1 MIGFGRTDR
10 HFLANWWWTID
21 RWLLLGIVSLMMV
34 GFVMTFAASPVIAH
48 RLEIDTYHFAYR
60 QIIFLAMAFVG
71 MIIVS
76 LLEPVQIRRLAMGLG
91 VLALGGVLLTLT
103 IGSEIK
109 GSTRWLRIMGFS
121 LQPSEFLKPCFVVAV
136 AWCFAMQ
143 NTRLDVSGR
152 LIGFVLLIVTCFL
165 LSLQPDIGQMILLTI
180 VWTAMFFL
188 AGGSYLFLSA
198 MSMTGLGLL
207 LFLYQS
213 FPHFKFRVDRFLDPS
228 LGGTYQTDKAL
239 EAFRN
244 GGLFGTGPGD
254 GKIKHVLPDGHTDYV
269 FAVAAEEFGL
279 VVGLLIICIFAA
291 IILRC
296 LMCLRDSRDHWVQLA
311 GTGLIILFGM
321 QTIINMAVNLNL
333 MPPKGMT
340 LPFISYGGSSLLAL
354 ALTMGMVLAL
364 TRHSS
369 GKKRIL
375 GDGFADE
382 IPLHKTFNLKGG
394 GV

>member
-21 RWLLLGIVSLMMV
+21 RWLLLGIVSLMIV

-60 QIIFLAMAFVG
+60 QIVFLAMAFVG
-71 MIIVS
+71 MITVS

-103 IGSEIK
+103 IGLEIK
-109 GSTRWLRIMGFS
+109 GSTRWLRLMGFS
-121 LQPSEFLKPCFVVAV
+121 IQPSEFLKPSFVIAV
-136 AWCFAMQ
+136 AWCFTMQ

-152 LIGFVLLIVTCFL
+152 LIGFALLIVTCFL

-198 MSMTGLGLL
+198 MSLTGLGLL
-207 LFLYQS
+207 VFLYQS
-213 FPHFKFRVDRFLDPS
+213 FPHFRFRIDRFLDPS

-291 IILRC
+291 IILRT
-296 LMCLRDSRDHWVQLA
+296 LISLRDSRDHWTQLA
-311 GTGLIILFGM
+311 GTGLIILFGI

-340 LPFISYGGSSLLAL
+340 LPFISYGGSSLLSL
-354 ALTMGMVLAL
+354 ALTMGMILSL

-369 GKKRIL
+369 GQKSIL
-375 GDGFADE
+375 SDGSADE

-394 GV
+394 AI

>member
-1 MIGFGRTDR
+1 
-10 HFLANWWWTID
+10 
-21 RWLLLGIVSLMMV
+21 
-34 GFVMTFAASPVIAH
+34 
-48 RLEIDTYHFAYR
+48 
-60 QIIFLAMAFVG
+60 
-71 MIIVS
+71 
-76 LLEPVQIRRLAMGLG
+76 
-91 VLALGGVLLTLT
+91 
-103 IGSEIK
+103 
-109 GSTRWLRIMGFS
+109 
-121 LQPSEFLKPCFVVAV
+121 
-136 AWCFAMQ
+136 
-143 NTRLDVSGR
+143 
-152 LIGFVLLIVTCFL
+152 
-165 LSLQPDIGQMILLTI
+165 MILLTI

-198 MSMTGLGLL
+198 MSLTGLGLL
-207 LFLYQS
+207 VFLYQS
-213 FPHFKFRVDRFLDPS
+213 FPHFRFRIDRFLEPS

-291 IILRC
+291 IILRS
-296 LMCLRDSRDHWVQLA
+296 LISLRDSRDHWIQLA

-354 ALTMGMVLAL
+354 ALTMGMILSL

-369 GKKRIL
+369 GQKRIL
-375 GDGFADE
+375 SDGSADE

-394 GV
+394 AL

>member
-1 MIGFGRTDR
+1 MIGLGRTDR

-21 RWLLLGIVSLMMV
+21 RWLLLGILSLMLI
-34 GFVMTFAASPVIAH
+34 GFVMTFAASPVIAQ
-48 RLEIDTYHFAYR
+48 RLEIDTYYFAYR
-60 QIIFLAMAFVG
+60 QIVFLAAALVLMVL
-71 MIIVS
+71 VS
-76 LLEPVQIRRLAMGLG
+76 LLNPVQIRRLALGLG
-91 VLALGGVLLTLT
+91 VAALGGVLLTLT
-103 IGSEIK
+103 MGAEIN
-109 GSTRWLRIMGFS
+109 GSTRWLRVMGFS
-121 LQPSEFLKPCFVVAV
+121 LQPSEFLKPCFVVTV

-152 LIGFVLLIVTCFL
+152 LIGLVLLVLVCAL
-165 LSLQPDIGQMILLTI
+165 LSWQPDIGQMILLTV
-180 VWTAMFFL
+180 VWTAMFFI

-198 MSMTGLGLL
+198 MTVAGLCLTV
-207 LFLYQS
+207 FLYQS
-213 FPHFKFRVDRFLDPS
+213 FAHFRFRVDRFLDPS

-279 VVGLLIICIFAA
+279 VVGLIIIFIFAA
-291 IILRC
+291 IVFRSL
-296 LMCLRDSRDHWVQLA
+296 LSLRDSREHWIQLS
-311 GTGLIILFGM
+311 GMGLIILFGL

-340 LPFISYGGSSLLAL
+340 LPFISYGGSSLLSL
-354 ALTMGMVLAL
+354 ALTMGMMLSL

-369 GKKRIL
+369 GNKRIIT
-375 GDGFADE
+375 DGCADE
-382 IPLHKTFNLKGG
+382 IPLHKTLNLKGG
-394 GV
+394 MV